1 MQLSSLPSRPLELAE
16 LRELNDSGRFRA
28 VFPAAVFDLEDS
40 DYKLVPAAVLVT
52 DETVV
57 GAGYDMDDGWTRVST
72 ASASEVDEELKA
84 QVEAANRELQQWAR
98 ETDQQWAEPDGAS
111 ALLEQFERGA

>member
-1 MQLSSLPSRPLELAE
+1 MQLSSLPTRPLELAE

-52 DETVV
+52 DARVV
-57 GAGYDMDDGWTRVST
+57 GAGYDFDDGWTRVS
-72 ASASEVDEELKA
+72 AVDAAADDQELQS
-84 QVEAANRELQQWAR
+84 QVEDANQELQRWAQ
-98 ETDQQWAEPDGAS
+98 ETDQRWAEPDGAS
-111 ALLEQFERGA
+111 ALLKRFER